1 MPLNAIMSALP
12 ALDAEQLRTVIEACR
27 ALLEAPEDPAEE
39 QPPAEG
45 GKRKRE
51 SHARAWK
58 ETFYV
63 PQGKKRYG
71 PYARLSWRENGKKK
85 HKHLGRLG
93 PQ

>member
-1 MPLNAIMSALP
+1 MSLDAIMSHLP
-12 ALDAEQLRTVIEACR
+12 DLDAEQLRTVIEACR
-27 ALLEAPEDPAEE
+27 ALLDVPEDTPEE
-39 QPPAEG
+39 QPRAEG

-58 ETFYV
+58 EIYYV